1 MVTLRTRGLVTVSK
15 IVNDNDFETA
25 KSRTDGLMSRVETV

>member
-15 IVNDNDFETA
+15 IVNDNFETA
-25 KSRTDGLMSRVETV
+25 ESRTDGLMFLVETV

>member
-1 MVTLRTRGLVTVSK
+1 MVTLRTCGLVTVNK

-25 KSRTDGLMSRVETV
+25 KSRTDGLMFLVEIV

>member
-15 IVNDNDFETA
+15 ISNDNDFETA
-25 KSRTDGLMSRVETV
+25 NSRTDGLMFLVETV